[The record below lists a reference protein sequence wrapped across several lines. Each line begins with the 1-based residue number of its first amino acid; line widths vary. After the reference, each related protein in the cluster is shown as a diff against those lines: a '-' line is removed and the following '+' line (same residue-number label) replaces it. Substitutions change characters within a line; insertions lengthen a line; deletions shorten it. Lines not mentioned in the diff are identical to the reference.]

1 MTKVKSCLLCENYKT
16 HPCECVHCEDWDNFR
31 TSEDGKNLV
40 KRIENEVRPK
50 GEWIDEHKDYLICK
64 NCGKMVYK
72 PFIGGFPTE
81 RTQHYSPNFCA
92 FCGADMRGEDK

>member
-50 GEWIDEHKDYLICK
+50 GEWIK
-64 NCGKMVYK
+64 VK
-72 PFIGGFPTE
+72 PFL
-81 RTQHYSPNFCA
+81 YKCS
-92 FCGADMRGEDK
+92 FCGRTLKDVFDDDLLNDYPFCHCGAWMGDNE